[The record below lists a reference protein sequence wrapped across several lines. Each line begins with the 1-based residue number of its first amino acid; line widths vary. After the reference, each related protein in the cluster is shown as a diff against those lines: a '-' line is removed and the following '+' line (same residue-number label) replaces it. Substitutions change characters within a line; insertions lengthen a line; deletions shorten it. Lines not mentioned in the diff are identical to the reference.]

1 MPYVRPAVTM
11 KTPLVLDTGS
21 CPVDA
26 SNRDSWTEAEREKVT
41 QRVEVRDLEHLEEMV
56 RVQFLQP
63 SLIAH
68 FFI

>member
-1 MPYVRPAVTM
+1 MPYVHPAVTM

-21 CPVDA
+21 CPVDT

-63 SLIAH
+63 SLISH